1 MAQANKKTVV
11 GVFDSHAKAQQA
23 VAELRHAG
31 FREDQIGVIA
41 RNVGASRDTD
51 DDDLADNYAGEGAA
65 TGIAAGA
72 GLGALWGM
80 GIIAGVMPIL
90 GPAIAGG
97 ALAAILTSAAAGAA
111 AAGLGGALVGM
122 GLPKE
127 EAEYYQKEFD
137 AGRVLVTVAAEGR
150 AIDAES
156 ILRQSGG
163 HDITNKPEANRSAA
177 PQPLGRDHVGRSPD
191 MGKHQA
197 AASGSSIVP
206 GGQTTVEAREEQL
219 KVRKTPVESEVR
231 VRKEVHTEHKMID
244 VPVQREEVVI
254 ERHAVGGHKVSDSA
268 IGEGQELRIPVR
280 DEQVHVEKEAVVT
293 EQVTVGKRKTQ
304 EHKQVGGT
312 VRKEE
317 IVVEKDGN
325 PNSKEE
331 CR

>member
-31 FREDQIGVIA
+31 FRDDQIGVIA
-41 RNVGASRDTD
+41 RNVGAARDTD
-51 DDDLADNYAGEGAA
+51 DDDLAENYAGEGAA
-65 TGIAAGA
+65 TGLAAGA

-80 GIIAGVMPIL
+80 GIIAGVMPVL

-111 AAGLGGALVGM
+111 AAGLAGALVGM
-122 GLPKE
+122 GIPKE
-127 EAEYYQKEFD
+127 EAEYYQKEFH
-137 AGRVLVTVAAEGR
+137 AGRVLVTVHADAR

-156 ILRQSGG
+156 ILRQNGG
-163 HDITNKPEANRSAA
+163 HDITNKPE
-177 PQPLGRDHVGRSPD
+177 PVQPLGRDHVGRTPD
-191 MGKHQA
+191 MGQHH
-197 AASGSSIVP
+197 ASGGGASMVP
-206 GGQTTVEAREEQL
+206 GGQATVEAREEQF
-219 KVRKTPVESEVR
+219 KVRKTPVEGEVR
-231 VRKEVHTEHKMID
+231 VRKEVHTEHKTID

-254 ERHAVGGHKVSDSA
+254 ERHPVGGHKVSDA
-268 IGEGQELRIPVR
+268 PIGEGQELRVPVR

-293 EQVTVGKRKTQ
+293 EQVNVGKKKTQ

-317 IVVEKDGN
+317 IVVEKDGH
-325 PNSKEE
+325 PNTKEE
-331 CR
+331 RR